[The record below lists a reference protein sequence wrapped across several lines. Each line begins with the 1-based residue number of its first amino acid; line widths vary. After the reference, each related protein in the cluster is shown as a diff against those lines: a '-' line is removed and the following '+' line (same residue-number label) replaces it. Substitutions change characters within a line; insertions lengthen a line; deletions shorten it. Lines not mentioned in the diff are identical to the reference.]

1 MTSIRPLIADQV
13 SRSFGAVTAVE
24 KASLTLTPGEITALI
39 GPSGSGKTTFLRL
52 LAGMERPDSGQILS
66 GERVLASASRHV
78 PIEKRKIGLVFQDF
92 ALFPNMTVLQNVMFG
107 LREYAKDERV
117 QMAESWIE
125 QLGLTHRRDAYP
137 HHLSGG
143 EQQRTAIARALA
155 PKPVAILLDEP
166 FSGLD
171 PSMRGRV
178 RDAALNAI
186 RAAKV
191 PALLVTHDASEALLH
206 SDTIAVIEH
215 GVILQ
220 SGPPDTLYRA
230 PNSLAVA
237 RALGPVHEI
246 ERSNLP
252 AEWRAEI
259 KTDAPTLW
267 YRPEA
272 ISLGK
277 GPDFTVSGSRL
288 AGPVTELCLKLPD
301 SKDVLYSAC
310 QPGTPLKPGEGV
322 QAMINPALFFEFAAE
337 ST

>member
-1 MTSIRPLIADQV
+1 MASIHALIADQV
-13 SRSFGAVTAVE
+13 SRSFGAVTAVHS
-24 KASLTLTPGEITALI
+24 ASLSLTPGEITALI

-52 LAGMERPDSGQILS
+52 LAGMERPDAGEILS
-66 GERVLASASRHV
+66 GDTILANPARHV

-107 LREYAKDERV
+107 LRDLAKPERV
-117 QMAESWIE
+117 QTAETWIN
-125 QLGLTHRRDAYP
+125 QLGLSHRRDAYP

-171 PSMRGRV
+171 PSMRERV

-186 RAAKV
+186 RSANV
-191 PALLVTHDASEALLH
+191 PALLVTHDASEALIH
-206 SDTIAVIEH
+206 ADTIAVIDK
-215 GVILQ
+215 GRILQ
-220 SGPPDTLYRA
+220 TGTPEAMYRT

-237 RALGPVHEI
+237 RALGPVHKI
-246 ERSNLP
+246 ETAALPETWRSKLTQS
-252 AEWRAEI
+252 A
-259 KTDAPTLW
+259 KTLW

-272 ISLGK
+272 VLLGA
-277 GPDFTVSGSRL
+277 GLDLTVRGSKL
-288 AGPVTELCLKLPD
+288 AGPITELCLSLTD
-301 SKDVLYSAC
+301 GGEVYAAC
-310 QPGTPLKPGEGV
+310 QPGAPLHAGDRV
-322 QAMINPALFFEFAAE
+322 QATINPALFFEFASE